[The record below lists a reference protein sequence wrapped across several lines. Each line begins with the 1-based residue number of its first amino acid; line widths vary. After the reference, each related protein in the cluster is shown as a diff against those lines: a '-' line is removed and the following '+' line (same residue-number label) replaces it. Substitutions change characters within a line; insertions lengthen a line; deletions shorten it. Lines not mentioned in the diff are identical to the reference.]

1 MNDEPNK
8 PPSRPRI
15 RIRLHQEDEVGY
27 GKPPRAH
34 QFKPGQSGNPKGRK
48 MGVKNEAT
56 ILHELLQQKVTLTE
70 RGKTRKVTLLEA
82 ILRKL
87 AEECLRGNIRSTAF
101 LLNRFQ
107 ATSMGDGSQADIGED
122 DKAVLEAYIKELQPK
137 NDGGA
142 S

>member
-8 PPSRPRI
+8 PPARPRI
-15 RIRLHQEDEVGY
+15 RIRLHREEEVGY

-48 MGVKNEAT
+48 KGVKNEAT
-56 ILHELLQQKVTLTE
+56 IMHELLQHKVTLTE
-70 RGKTRKVTLLEA
+70 RGKARQVTLLEA

-87 AEECLRGNIRSTAF
+87 VEDCLKGNIRSTAF

-107 ATSMGDGSQADIGED
+107 ASSMGEGSQTNISED
-122 DKAVLEAYIKELQPK
+122 DNAVLEAYIKEFQPK

>member
-1 MNDEPNK
+1 MNGGANK
-8 PPSRPRI
+8 SRPRI
-15 RIRLHQEDEVGY
+15 RVRLNQDDEVGY
-27 GKPPRAH
+27 GRPPRAH

-48 MGVKNEAT
+48 KGVKNEAT
-56 ILHELLQQKVTLTE
+56 ILHEILQHKVSLRE

-87 AEECLRGNIRSTAF
+87 VEDCLKGNIRSTSF

-107 ATSMGDGSQADIGED
+107 ATSTRDGSQADIGED

-137 NDGGA
+137 NGGDPA
-142 S
+142 